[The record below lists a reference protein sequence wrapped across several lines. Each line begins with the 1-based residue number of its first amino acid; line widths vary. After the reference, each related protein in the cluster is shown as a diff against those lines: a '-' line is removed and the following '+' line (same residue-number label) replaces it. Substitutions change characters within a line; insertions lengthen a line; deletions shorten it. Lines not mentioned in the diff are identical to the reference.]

1 MRLIQDFHFESIT
14 AKIATDL
21 SFYITELMLFNIF
34 LLIAGLAILAW
45 SADKFVYGAAA
56 FARNLG
62 LPPML
67 IGLTIVAMGSSAPE
81 MFVAATASFD
91 NMTDTAIGNVL
102 GSNIANITLILG
114 LTSLLGA
121 ISVSSQTLKRELP
134 LMIVATMVAGYLLY
148 DGMLSRI
155 EGFILM
161 GLFIL
166 LMGYLIWHG
175 FTNKNL
181 DPIAEEADMEI
192 PKNVPTG
199 KAIFWL
205 IIGIVLL
212 PLSADWMVQ
221 GAVGI
226 AKIYQLSDLVIGL
239 TIIAIGTS
247 LPELAACIAGVLKK
261 EDDLAIGNIVGSN
274 LFNIL
279 AVLALPGIIAP
290 GAVDAAASTRDF
302 YMVLATSGALA
313 LLILL
318 SGKDRQLKPWH
329 GVILLSTFVAYQ
341 YILFVA

>member
-1 MRLIQDFHFESIT
+1 
-14 AKIATDL
+14 
-21 SFYITELMLFNIF
+21 MLFNIF
-34 LLIAGLAILAW
+34 LLVAGLSALVW

-81 MFVAATASFD
+81 MFVAATASMEG
-91 NMTDTAIGNVL
+91 MTDTAIGNVL

-114 LTSLLGA
+114 ITALLGA
-121 ISVSSQTLKRELP
+121 ISVSSQTLKREIP
-134 LMIVATMVAGYLLY
+134 LMLAATAIVGYFLH
-148 DGMLSRI
+148 DGFLTRI
-155 EGFILM
+155 EGVSLLV
-161 GLFIL
+161 LFFA

-175 FTNKNL
+175 LTNNNRDAL
-181 DPIAEEADMEI
+181 AIDADNEV
-192 PKNVPTG
+192 PSNVPTK

-205 IIGIVLL
+205 VIGMVLL

-226 AKIYQLSDLVIGL
+226 AKAYHLSDLVIGL
-239 TIIAIGTS
+239 TIIAVGTS

-279 AVLALPGIIAP
+279 AVLAIPGIIAP

-302 YMVLATSGALA
+302 YMVLATSSALA
-313 LLILL
+313 ILILL
-318 SGKDRQLKPWH
+318 SGRARQLKPWH
-329 GVILLSTFVAYQ
+329 GVVLLITFVAYQ
-341 YILFVA
+341 ALLFLS

>member
-1 MRLIQDFHFESIT
+1 
-14 AKIATDL
+14 
-21 SFYITELMLFNIF
+21 MLFNIF
-34 LLIAGLAILAW
+34 LLVAGLGALVW

-81 MFVAATASFD
+81 MFVAATASLEG
-91 NMTDTAIGNVL
+91 MTDTAIGNVL

-114 LTSLLGA
+114 ITALLGA
-121 ISVSSQTLKRELP
+121 ISVSSQTLKREIPMML
-134 LMIVATMVAGYLLY
+134 VATLIVGYFLY
-148 DGMLSRI
+148 DGFLTRV
-155 EGFILM
+155 EGISLLV
-161 GLFIL
+161 LFIG

-175 FTNKNL
+175 LHSKNRDAL
-181 DPIAEEADMEI
+181 AEEAAEEI
-192 PKNVPTG
+192 PADVPTA

-205 IIGIVLL
+205 VVGMVLL

-226 AKIYQLSDLVIGL
+226 AKAYHLSDLVIGL
-239 TIIAIGTS
+239 TIIAVGTS
-247 LPELAACIAGVLKK
+247 LPELAACVAGVLKK

-279 AVLALPGIIAP
+279 AVLAIPGIIAP

-302 YMVLATSGALA
+302 YMVLATSSALA
-313 LLILL
+313 VLILL
-318 SGKDRQLKPWH
+318 SGRAKQLKPWH
-329 GVILLSTFVAYQ
+329 GVVLLITFIAYQ
-341 YILFVA
+341 ALLFLS